1 MIKDKDKKITL
12 SRVLALLRVYYYYYY
27 SASFKVIVKVFNSD
41 FL

>member
-12 SRVLALLRVYYYYYY
+12 SRVLALLRVYYYYY